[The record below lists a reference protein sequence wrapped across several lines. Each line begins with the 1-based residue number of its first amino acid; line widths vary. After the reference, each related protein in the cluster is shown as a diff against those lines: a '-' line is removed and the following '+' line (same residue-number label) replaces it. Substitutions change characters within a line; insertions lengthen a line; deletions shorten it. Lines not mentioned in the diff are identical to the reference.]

1 MRNTL
6 DSWGEYAETKQS
18 LSSRGELPPP
28 DTSPTKGTEEENGN
42 AFLRFRSDL
51 EKTSKRISQKRLDA
65 LHQDAALSQA
75 EKYGT
80 DINSD
85 EANGGQNRK
94 IRRSRTEAAN
104 SASEAGVN
112 HKLIAGSAN
121 SQSAPRSSRR
131 KSLVKQDA
139 TLEYFRD
146 RRPNKHSGYRRAV
159 TNVQNVFVMRWKT
172 VFLLWLVGASTGC
185 VHTMVTSL
193 EKVIL
198 DAKKN
203 FVETVK
209 LNHGLGAGFAV
220 WWILTAAVMLVSLGL
235 TLNISPVAA
244 GSGIPQ
250 MKTQLTGA
258 TIKGYLSFRTLVA
271 KICGLVCSVGAGMYI
286 GQEGPFVH
294 IASALANCFIYM
306 KGFGEPFK
314 RIRENKP
321 VKLAILEAAC
331 AVGVSSTF
339 RSPIGGVLFA
349 IEVTS
354 TYYMVANYWKGFLAA
369 FSASLMSHVIEMI
382 ISLFDTDSS
391 DSKGTFE
398 FDPVFR
404 IPYNT
409 TTYTS
414 LEDIYA
420 TTSYEIWEIPLF
432 IILGVFMG
440 YCGSFMVR
448 LNAKLSRF
456 KSRIMTECRPATKE
470 IVWTLM
476 AATITSVCYLFGNFA
491 TESYH
496 DNILAMISP
505 SDLDTGKWTVPQ
517 FILDWDWGDQ
527 GVIFPLFLFFLSN
540 LILVSLSLTVA
551 VPCGCFV
558 PLFAG
563 GAAFGRIVGEAVQY
577 WAPTA
582 TSTPGG
588 YALVGAAALT
598 AGGTRTVSVAVIA
611 VELTGELEY
620 ILPLFLGVFASCI
633 MGSRYSPSIYDSILK
648 ARKLP
653 FLPNVNL
660 KPNAVV
666 SDIMSKHVPH
676 LEKQC
681 STLDMVQVL
690 RQKFEHDIPLV
701 ESKATMLLH
710 GTISRQEIEEV
721 VRQFYAEH
729 NLLNVDGDIYMQ
741 TTSENADALSPIPR
755 QKLSTVERE
764 RKKDLLNRS
773 HDLLHHRE
781 IHVQAAP
788 FILQAQTPAE
798 DVHIIFTMLKCN
810 GVFVTSYGML
820 VGVMNK
826 SDLFAANVDEEDA
839 TMDIYTS
846 MRTSPKK
853 GVSKKNLFGSIFSS
867 SGSERSSGLVKGMKL
882 ENAVEGGRGGL
893 EEELVGGEGENGS
906 GKV

>member
-1 MRNTL
+1 MSEQNEASRGQDPRAPGSVGFAPPPSNGRSSGSGGGGDIRNTL
-6 DSWGEYAETKQS
+6 DSWGDYAETNKS
-18 LSSRGELPPP
+18 LSSRGELPP
-28 DTSPTKGTEEENGN
+28 TGNSPNKEGEDGGN

-80 DINSD
+80 DVGVD
-85 EANGGQNRK
+85 DANGAAAPK

-112 HKLIAGSAN
+112 HKLIAGG
-121 SQSAPRSSRR
+121 QGQPVPGRSTRR

-185 VHTMVTSL
+185 VHTMVVNL

-198 DAKKN
+198 LAKKD
-203 FVETVK
+203 FVQTVRDE
-209 LNHGLGAGFAV
+209 HGLGVGFAV
-220 WWILTAAVMLVSLGL
+220 WWIFTAAIMLVSLGL

-258 TIKGYLSFRTLVA
+258 TIKGYLSFRTLMA
-271 KICGLVCSVGAGMYI
+271 KICGLICSVGAGMYI

-306 KGFGEPFK
+306 KGLGEPFK

-382 ISLFDTDSS
+382 VTRES
-391 DSKGTFE
+391 TFE
-398 FDPVFR
+398 FDPIFR
-404 IPYNT
+404 IDYNT
-409 TTYTS
+409 TVYTS
-414 LEDIYA
+414 LDDIYK
-420 TTSYEIWEIPLF
+420 TTSYETWEIPLF
-432 IILGVFMG
+432 IILGLFMG

-456 KSRIMTECRPATKE
+456 KSRIMTQQKLATKE

-476 AATITSVCYLFGNFA
+476 AATITSFCYLFGNFA

-496 DNILAMISP
+496 DNILAMINPGS
-505 SDLDTGKWTVPQ
+505 LDTNKWTVPQ
-517 FILDWDWGDQ
+517 FIQDWGWGDQ
-527 GVIFPLFLFFLSN
+527 GVIFPLCLIFLSN

-563 GAAFGRIVGEAVQY
+563 GAAFGRITGEVVQ
-577 WAPTA
+577 WLFPDA
-582 TSTPGG
+582 TSVPGG

-648 ARKLP
+648 ARNLP
-653 FLPNVNL
+653 FLPNVTL

-690 RQKFEHDIPLV
+690 
-701 ESKATMLLH
+701 S
-710 GTISRQEIEEV
+710 
-721 VRQFYAEH
+721 
-729 NLLNVDGDIYMQ
+729 
-741 TTSENADALSPIPR
+741 
-755 QKLSTVERE
+755 
-764 RKKDLLNRS
+764 
-773 HDLLHHRE
+773 
-781 IHVQAAP
+781 
-788 FILQAQTPAE
+788 
-798 DVHIIFTMLKCN
+798 
-810 GVFVTSYGML
+810 
-820 VGVMNK
+820 
-826 SDLFAANVDEEDA
+826 
-839 TMDIYTS
+839 
-846 MRTSPKK
+846 
-853 GVSKKNLFGSIFSS
+853 
-867 SGSERSSGLVKGMKL
+867 
-882 ENAVEGGRGGL
+882 
-893 EEELVGGEGENGS
+893 
-906 GKV
+906 